1 VQKKQAVLLRSIAEN
16 RNALQGMIVINI
28 GFLLANLVTL
38 GTYI

>member
-1 VQKKQAVLLRSIAEN
+1 VQKKQTVPLRSIAEN
-16 RNALQGMIVINI
+16 RNVLQEVIVINI